1 MNANDVP
8 RFWYRGTVT
17 EITDGDTF
25 ELMVSLGLLV
35 SVRATIRVLFANS
48 PEDKGATKALGHRS
62 TLWLTEHLLGQTVWV
77 RTVKDHRS
85 FTRWLGEVFYAPD
98 EEGDL
103 RNLAD
108 DMIVAGMAERTDRY
122 GRPVTAGRP
131 Q

>member
-17 EITDGDTF
+17 AVHDGDTF
-25 ELMVSLGLLV
+25 QLLAQLGLLV
-35 SVRATIRVLFANS
+35 SVQATIRILFANA
-48 PEDKGATKALGHRS
+48 PEITGETKHLGRAS
-62 TLWLTEHLLGQTVWV
+62 TLWLTEHLLGQIVWV

-85 FTRWLGEVFYAPD
+85 FSRWLGEVWYAPD
-98 EEGDL
+98 ADGDL

-108 DMIVAGMAERTDRY
+108 DMIAAGMAVRTDRY